1 MAFSDWMAD
10 DIGDLFEDAGD
21 TVTYIAQGQ
30 EREIVAIAEIGTN
43 ETTRNAHDKDRSY
56 ENATFTVLD
65 DADKGITDPQAGDEI
80 IYKGT
85 RYTYVSIE
93 QHNPGAVWRLRF
105 VMHESAMKYGSM
117 W

>member
-21 TVTYIAQGQ
+21 TVTYIAQGT

-65 DADKGITDPQAGDEI
+65 NADKGITA
-80 IYKGT
+80 
-85 RYTYVSIE
+85 
-93 QHNPGAVWRLRF
+93 L
-105 VMHESAMKYGSM
+105 M
-117 W
+117 